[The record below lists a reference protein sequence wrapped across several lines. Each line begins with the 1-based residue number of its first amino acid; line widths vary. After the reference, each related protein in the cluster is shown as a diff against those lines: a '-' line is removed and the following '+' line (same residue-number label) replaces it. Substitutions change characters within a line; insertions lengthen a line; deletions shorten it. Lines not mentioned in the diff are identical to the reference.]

1 MSNQVLFSGAMAVF
15 ENQGELYTLTTQI
28 VSTCNQM
35 GSTTNLLSL
44 FVLNGTKLIQVQEL
58 SVKPFVSNRNSP
70 AGNDFIAVTGS
81 FHKKLK

>member
-28 VSTCNQM
+28 VSNQM

-44 FVLNGTKLIQVQEL
+44 FVLNGTKLVQVQEL